1 MEKRMKKI
9 LHILFLVPLA
19 VLLTG
24 CLGDNYEQPNAAVYG
39 SVTDAETGELIL
51 QDIGG
56 EGSYIEMLEM
66 AYEKTDTRRLNFKT
80 DGTYR
85 DNNFFKGDYR
95 VQFNL
100 TNFDPSTVELTSK
113 DTDIREA
120 VDTNGKAF
128 KVIHLNG
135 DTQMEIKAKPWCRV
149 SVKDIVFDE
158 AKQRVLA
165 QFEVECTTKDPLK
178 EVGLFCDPSP
188 HVSYSINYYGDNST
202 KRVQVN
208 KVLSGPQV
216 FTLKMPLTMF
226 QDVDSDKDYYVRVGA
241 HTSVVDARW
250 NYAPAVKLHIVKKEI
265 VHKPLG
271 MRWGIFDSKYFS
283 MWESNKHKS
292 VAQFYFD
299 DKDYKSGDGS
309 VVSVSY
315 PASESQGYTQ
325 FLTAGE
331 NKTGINPP
339 IDITAIPAEGCHM
352 LLTLSVSDASHFPRD
367 ANGQIEIGSNG
378 IFDDEECAWTFGMF
392 ELRNGWQ
399 TLDLSLPGGAYIGGL
414 RRRNINWFRFY
425 KNNETDGPTTV
436 KFDEIRFYYKTMIE
450 SCDDIA
456 GWQSAGALTLD
467 ETDCQEGEGSVATV
481 NGASGLRLQKT
492 WGGEIVPT
500 PFEGGH
506 FQFWLYVSDAS
517 AFNGVDN
524 QVEIGSGGKAD
535 TNELNWKLPTLQ
547 NGWNK
552 VDLKLSDATAAGGEI
567 DLHAMN
573 WFRIYSQTTAPAG
586 SITVKVDRLRFY
598 KEGADLS
605 LADFDD

>member
-178 EVGLFCDPSP
+178 EIGLFCDPSP

-467 ETDCQEGEGSVATV
+467 ETDCQEGEGSVSTV

-492 WGGEIVPT
+492 WGAEIVPT
-500 PFEGGH
+500 PLEGGH

-535 TNELNWKLPTLQ
+535 ANELNWKLPTLQ

-567 DLHAMN
+567 DLRAMN

-586 SITVKVDRLRFY
+586 SVTVKVDRLRFY

>member
-1 MEKRMKKI
+1 MAKRMKKI

-467 ETDCQEGEGSVATV
+467 ETDCQEGEGSVSTV

-492 WGGEIVPT
+492 WGAEIVPT
-500 PFEGGH
+500 PLEGGH

-517 AFNGVDN
+517 AFNGVDS

-535 TNELNWKLPTLQ
+535 ANELNWKLPTLQ

-567 DLHAMN
+567 DLRAMN

-586 SITVKVDRLRFY
+586 SVTVKVDRLRFY

>member
-9 LHILFLVPLA
+9 LHILFLVPLTA
-19 VLLTG
+19 LLTG

-51 QDIGG
+51 QDVGG
-56 EGSYIEMLEM
+56 EGSYIELFEM
-66 AYEKTDTRRLNFKT
+66 AYEKADTRRLNFKT

-100 TNFDPSTVELTSK
+100 TNFDPSTVELSSK

-120 VDTNGKAF
+120 LDTAGKPF
-128 KVIHLNG
+128 KYIHLNG
-135 DTQMEIKAKPWCRV
+135 DTQMEIKARPWCRV
-149 SVKDIVFDE
+149 TVKDIVFDE

-165 QFEVECTTKDPLK
+165 QFEVECTTKDKLK

-188 HVSYSINYYGDNST
+188 HVSQSINYYGDKST
-202 KRVQVN
+202 KSVEVN
-208 KVLSGPQV
+208 KVLNGPQV

-226 QDVDSDKDYYVRVGA
+226 QDSDSDKDYFVRVGA
-241 HTSVVDARW
+241 HTSVVNARW

-467 ETDCQEGEGSVATV
+467 ETDCQEGEGAVSTV
-481 NGASGLRLQKT
+481 NGASGFRLQKT
-492 WGGEIVPT
+492 WGAEIVPT

-517 AFNGVDN
+517 AVNGVDS

-535 TNELNWKLPTLQ
+535 ANELNWKLPTLQ

-552 VDLKLSDATAAGGEI
+552 VDLKLSDATAVGGEI
-567 DLHAMN
+567 DLRAMN

-586 SITVKVDRLRFY
+586 SVTVKVDRLRFY